1 MTTLLSYRYASI
13 INIYIRENN
22 LLPVISFFVFINI
35 YFELTS
41 IFILNTECYTT
52 SEKMIA
58 WVAQW

>member
-35 YFELTS
+35 YYELTS